1 MPSHEINDFIA
12 GAIGG
17 GASIAASYPM
27 DTIKV
32 RLQTTNKY
40 TGIIDCFKKM
50 RATEGMIGF
59 YKGMAFPLV
68 TVAAVNS
75 IAFGTYRVGLNL

>member
-1 MPSHEINDFIA
+1 MGTPLKRSRPQH
-12 GAIGG
+12 
-17 GASIAASYPM
+17 SYPM

-40 TGIIDCFKKM
+40 KGIMDCFTKM
-50 RATEGMIGF
+50 RAKEGMTGF

-75 IAFGTYRVGLNL
+75 IAFGTYSQWMKNEKF

>member
-1 MPSHEINDFIA
+1 
-12 GAIGG
+12 
-17 GASIAASYPM
+17 M

-40 TGIIDCFKKM
+40 KGIMDCFTKM
-50 RATEGMIGF
+50 KAKEGMTGF

-75 IAFGTYRVGLNL
+75 IAFGTYS